1 MPRNMCI
8 DTMKDMWAKH
18 EVAVAAGK
26 KEDMVNHP
34 PHYTRAGIECIDA
47 IEAATTDMTGLAA
60 FCTGQAIKYLW
71 RWPWKENKV
80 QDLKKAVWYINKLIS
95 HLEGDKNAEAK
106 RKCRELI
113 EEFVFWPLGQ
123 SDDLVMAFW
132 FAWRLLERMKKSVR
146 TTPVEQRVVPSYM
159 RRGDEWNF
167 PAQWSKTQQQS
178 FLYGR
183 RDDDEDEEVVNA

>member
-8 DTMKDMWAKH
+8 DNMKDMWAKH
-18 EVAVAAGK
+18 EAAMEAGG

-106 RKCRELI
+106 SE
-113 EEFVFWPLGQ
+113 
-123 SDDLVMAFW
+123 
-132 FAWRLLERMKKSVR
+132 
-146 TTPVEQRVVPSYM
+146 
-159 RRGDEWNF
+159 
-167 PAQWSKTQQQS
+167 
-178 FLYGR
+178 
-183 RDDDEDEEVVNA
+183 